1 VHVRNGRVAHA
12 SRALVAGGISA
23 RAPKLARESACA
35 PQSSRTYAELFAGT
49 ALQRS
54 ACVFPI
60 EFRDKTGADLSGT
73 NRFAL
78 VSVGAIA
85 KSFRIHHAH
94 HFQNAPYA
102 LGISLRQQR

>member
-1 VHVRNGRVAHA
+1 M
-12 SRALVAGGISA
+12 
-23 RAPKLARESACA
+23 APKLACEGACA
-35 PQSSRTYAELFAGT
+35 PQSRQTSAELFAGT

-60 EFRDKTGADLSGT
+60 QFRDKTGANLSGT

-85 KSFRIHHAH
+85 ESFRIHHAH
-94 HFQNAPYA
+94 HFQNAPCA